1 MLVTVAGPV
10 PREQQL
16 RRGKVAVD
24 HENKIY
30 CADYTNHQVAVFSE
44 DLVLIRTFRV
54 LENPNPIFIH
64 NQRVYVG
71 STAHSNIGVYSLEGV
86 LKFSFDVS
94 GAFYIVDIFITK
106 DGYLLA
112 ASNLGI
118 SIFDAGN
125 GSMIVNYP
133 RNSLAH
139 RVPFGVAS
147 ITLIEK
153 RGNLSKLLVAQT
165 TSTTDVRPCICLLL
179 YTRPVVAWIYSPLN
193 SSSFS
198 DVEIVVPE

>member
-10 PREQQL
+10 PRAL
-16 RRGKVAVD
+16 HRGRGKVAVD

-30 CADYTNHQVAVFSE
+30 CADYANHQVIVYSE
-44 DLVLIRTFRV
+44 DLVLIRTFKV
-54 LENPNPIFIH
+54 LESPHPICIH

-71 STAHSNIGVYSLEGV
+71 SPAHSNIGVYSLEGV
-86 LKFSFDVS
+86 LKLTFDVS
-94 GAFYIVDIFITK
+94 GAFYIMDIFITK

-118 SIFDAGN
+118 SIFDANN

-165 TSTTDVRPCICLLL
+165 TSTDDVHPCICLLL
-179 YTRPVVAWIYSPLN
+179 FTRPVVAWIYSP
-193 SSSFS
+193 
-198 DVEIVVPE
+198 